1 MAHIRFCCVYFAFF
15 IFVWSHAAIS
25 VEQNSNAYTLLFGGE
40 ANMANLHMEAK
51 IMREKLSEHRQ
62 SLSNLRKNYA
72 SLQKRLENLEN
83 TQKKQSNDN
92 ILQKLQKFIVLKL
105 NAQSKE
111 LVQKQSD
118 YKKIIQDLFET
129 QMKTYKKELKKFETK
144 LLQEMQSELDEQKH
158 RTQES
163 DKNKKQI
170 DKETHKTLLNLLTN
184 LKNRPEE
191 VLKLKPEAI
200 ALLIDIRNIIEIY
213 TEEGKLPS
221 YVTYVPNT
229 YDKPVIVNA
238 QPKVGVETANSCH
251 EAIKSKQAA
260 ESEEA
265 TTAGGIYAL
274 NMTKY
279 NFNNMYGYCLPGPSG
294 DETWLLIQRR
304 INDKLSFNRNWQE
317 YKNGFG
323 DLTGSFFIGLERLHK
338 LLLGTNSLLWIQLGT
353 ATNDSPYRIYTN
365 FLIANETEQYR
376 LVSLDIE
383 NLRDDLVNAKDWRF
397 QTFDA
402 GNECAKTMQ
411 SGWWYNET
419 KEQNVCSS
427 GNLHTKLGNVI
438 WNNWDDVVYVHM
450 AIRHV
455 DPALEVHISLER

>member
-1 MAHIRFCCVYFAFF
+1 MAHIRNCCVYFALL
-15 IFVWSHAAIS
+15 IIVCSHAAIS
-25 VEQNSNAYTLLFGGE
+25 VERNSNVYTLLFGDKT
-40 ANMANLHMEAK
+40 NIANLHKEVK
-51 IMREKLSEHRQ
+51 NLREKLSEHRQ
-62 SLSNLRKNYA
+62 SLSNLRNNYA
-72 SLQKRLENLEN
+72 SLQKRLENLEI
-83 TQKKQSNDN
+83 TQKRQSNDN
-92 ILQKLQKFIVLKL
+92 ILQKLQKYIVLKL

-118 YKKIIQDLFET
+118 YKKTIQDLFET

-144 LLQEMQSELDEQKH
+144 LLQEMQSELAKQKH
-158 RTQES
+158 CTQES

-170 DKETHKTLLNLLTN
+170 DKKAHKTLINLLTN
-184 LKNRPEE
+184 LKNKPEE
-191 VLKLKPEAI
+191 ILKLPPEAI
-200 ALLIDIRNIIEIY
+200 ALLIDIGNIIEVY
-213 TEEGKLPS
+213 TDEEKLPS
-221 YVTYVPNT
+221 YATYVPNT
-229 YDKPVIVNA
+229 YDKTVVVNA
-238 QPKVGVETANSCH
+238 QPKVGVETASSCH
-251 EAIKSKQAA
+251 EAIKSKQAV

-279 NFNNMYGYCLPGPSG
+279 NLNNMYGYCLPGPNG

-304 INDKLSFNRNWQE
+304 ISDELSFNRNWQE

-338 LLLGTNSLLWIQLGT
+338 LLLGSNSQLWIQLGT
-353 ATNDSPYRIYTN
+353 ATNDSPYRMYAN

-383 NLRDDLVNAKDWRF
+383 NLRDDLVNAKDWSF
-397 QTFDA
+397 QTFDV
-402 GNECAKTMQ
+402 GNDCAKTMQ

-419 KEQNVCSS
+419 KEQDVCSS
-427 GNLHTKLGNVI
+427 GNLHTKLTNVL
-438 WNNWDDVVYVHM
+438 WNSWEDVVYVHM

-455 DPALEVHISLER
+455 DPALEVHISLE